1 MVDQDPYAWWKL
13 ALPDPSKIGR
23 TPDLQLHEDTPQ
35 PGYYR
40 RRGRNGQWQ
49 AVAIWPSEDHGG
61 IVATVN
67 DHPVTQIS
75 ALWVSCCGYPIS
87 EDAYHVAIEGGGWPD
102 EPPPPAAMG
111 DNLPDDPYD
120 RLNAELFGERELAE
134 EYLRTPIRTQDDA
147 DRAAILA
154 KRIAEIG
161 HRADREHAREKAPVA
176 DEVKRID
183 NRWRELRDLPASLSK
198 RLKMHQKAFLDE
210 LDRRERER
218 VAAAEREARRLREEA
233 ARKVREAED
242 ERRRQ
247 VEEARRLNEEAERLA
262 REGDRKAAEE
272 AQRAADSASA
282 EGDRAMADAGQ
293 AVADLKEAERQ
304 TEYVR
309 PQAGRT
315 RERVSLRSHRSAI
328 IEDADK
334 LFAAIKDDTDLK
346 ATMQSIAD
354 RGARAKI
361 ALPGCRIVEESRPV

>member
-1 MVDQDPYAWWKL
+1 MVDQDDYQWWRTAREHPDWIGTPKL
-13 ALPDPSKIGR
+13 MI
-23 TPDLQLHEDTPQ
+23 HEDQ
-35 PGYYR
+35 PECGYYR
-40 RRGRNGQWQ
+40 RRGRDGQWQ
-49 AVAIWPSEDHGG
+49 PVAIWRDPDVGL
-61 IVATVN
+61 VATATVKEIR
-67 DHPVTQIS
+67 VTQLS
-75 ALWVSCCGYPIS
+75 ALWISSCRDPID
-87 EDAYHVAIEGGGWPD
+87 EDAYHKAIEGGGFPD
-102 EPPPPAAMG
+102 EPPPPAMG
-111 DNLPDDPYD
+111 DNLPTDPYE

-134 EYLRTPIRTQDDA
+134 EYLRTPVRTQDDA
-147 DRAAILA
+147 DKVSILA
-154 KRIAEIG
+154 KRLHEIG
-161 HRADREHAREKAPVA
+161 KRADREHAREKAPVS
-176 DEVKRID
+176 EEIKRID

-198 RLKMHQKAFLDE
+198 RLKMHEKAYLDE

-262 REGDRKAAEE
+262 REGDRRAAEE
-272 AQRAADSASA
+272 AQRAADTASA
-282 EGDRAMADAGQ
+282 EGDRAIADAGQ

-304 TEYVR
+304 TEYQR
-309 PQAGRT
+309 PRAGRT
-315 RERVSLRSHRSAI
+315 RETVSLRTYRSAI

-334 LFAAIKDDTDLK
+334 LFAAIRDDSDLK